1 VLNPGARFCH
11 HCGLDQRM
19 SAVPSA
25 DRRPWLVA
33 GVLSVV
39 LVGLVILRV
48 VRGTPSAEVPQ
59 MANAGNAGTATSAPP
74 DISALSPRERF
85 DRLFDRLMRA
95 GAEGDSVTIVNF
107 SPMALGA
114 YAQLDSVDADAQF
127 HAALIEIQVGDFAG
141 ARALADTIE
150 QRNPGHLFGPILLGT
165 IAGLSADSAGK
176 RAAFATFLERYD
188 RQIARTDRP
197 EYLDHRQL
205 LNEFKQAAETK

>member
-1 VLNPGARFCH
+1 MDQRPAAVPGA
-11 HCGLDQRM
+11 
-19 SAVPSA
+19 
-25 DRRPWLVA
+25 DRLPWVVA

-39 LVGLVILRV
+39 LVGLVVLRV
-48 VRGTPSAEVPQ
+48 VRGTPAAEVPQ
-59 MANAGNAGTATSAPP
+59 MANAGNAGTTTAAPP

-107 SPMALGA
+107 SPMALSA

-127 HAALIEIQVGDFAG
+127 HAALIDIQVGDFAG

-150 QRNPGHLFGPILLGT
+150 LRNPGHLFGPILLGT
-165 IAGLSADSAGK
+165 IAGLSADTAGK